1 VIWYV
6 LYISTIFVANLA
18 IERFGLVPVGFGLY
32 APAGVYFVGLAF
44 TFRDLLQDR
53 KGKAHVSFA
62 IIVGALLSALVSPQ
76 FAAASGVAFLVSE
89 AADFAIY
96 TPLREKN
103 WILGVALSNV
113 AGLVLDSALFLIIAF
128 GSLEFMP
135 GQVLG
140 KAYMTALAVLLLWFV
155 RRQKRVVPQRS
166 GQV

>member
-1 VIWYV
+1 
-6 LYISTIFVANLA
+6 
-18 IERFGLVPVGFGLY
+18 
-32 APAGVYFVGLAF
+32 
-44 TFRDLLQDR
+44 
-53 KGKAHVSFA
+53 
-62 IIVGALLSALVSPQ
+62 VGALLSALVSPQ